1 MSEATPTRSAALA
14 LREQARAMREGHA
27 FLDEKCLVLAGAML
41 RELRRFDAARSV
53 LEALRAAAAASLA
66 AAIERHGLQG
76 LQCQPALALSTASLV
91 VERASLL
98 GVERREARLEAG
110 AARAPDAVYATA
122 EAAACRA
129 AFAALLA
136 QLAAMAAMSGNLA
149 RLEREYR
156 RTVRRVRALE
166 DVLIP
171 EAAATLAAIEERLEE
186 LDREEAQWSRA
197 FLHET
202 EAQHF
207 FGRK

>member
-1 MSEATPTRSAALA
+1 MSETTPTRSAALA

-41 RELRRFDAARSV
+41 RELRRFDDASRA
-53 LEALRAAAAASLA
+53 LQALRASAAAGLA

-76 LQCQPALALSTASLV
+76 VQCQPALDLSAASLG

-98 GVERREARLEAG
+98 GVEQRAARLDA
-110 AARAPDAVYATA
+110 ATARAAQAVYATPEA
-122 EAAACRA
+122 EACRA
-129 AFAALLA
+129 AFVALLA
-136 QLAAMAAMSGNLA
+136 HLAAMAAISGNLL

-171 EAAATLAAIEERLEE
+171 ETAGTLASIEERLEE
-186 LDREEAQWSRA
+186 LEREEAQWPRV
-197 FLHET
+197 FLNEG
-202 EAQHF
+202 ESADR
-207 FGRK
+207 GRL

>member
-41 RELRRFDAARSV
+41 RELRRYDAARGA
-53 LEALRAAAAASLA
+53 LEALRTAAAGRLA

-76 LQCQPALALSTASLV
+76 LQCQPALDLAAASLTL
-91 VERASLL
+91 ERASLL
-98 GVERREARLEAG
+98 GVERREARLDPA
-110 AARAPDAVYATA
+110 AARAPDAVHATP
-122 EAAACRA
+122 EATACRA
-129 AFAALLA
+129 AFAALLI
-136 QLAAMAAMSGNLA
+136 QLATIAAISGNLA

-171 EAAATLAAIEERLEE
+171 ETTGTLAAIEERLEE
-186 LDREEAQWSRA
+186 LEREEAQWSRA
-197 FLHET
+197 FLNQE
-202 EAQHF
+202 EAS
-207 FGRK
+207 GAP

>member
-41 RELRRFDAARSV
+41 RELRRYDAARSA
-53 LEALRAAAAASLA
+53 LETQRAAAAGCLA

-76 LQCQPALALSTASLV
+76 LQCQPALDLSGASLA

-98 GVERREARLEAG
+98 GVERREARLEAA
-110 AARAPDAVYATA
+110 AARAPDAVHATP
-122 EAAACRA
+122 EAAPCRA
-129 AFAALLA
+129 AFAALLVE
-136 QLAAMAAMSGNLA
+136 LAAIAAISGNLV

-156 RTVRRVRALE
+156 RTVRRVRALV

-171 EAAATLAAIEERLEE
+171 ETAGTLAAIEERLEE
-186 LDREEAQWSRA
+186 LEREEAQWSRA
-197 FLHET
+197 FLNE
-202 EAQHF
+202 EDASG
-207 FGRK
+207 GRRAD